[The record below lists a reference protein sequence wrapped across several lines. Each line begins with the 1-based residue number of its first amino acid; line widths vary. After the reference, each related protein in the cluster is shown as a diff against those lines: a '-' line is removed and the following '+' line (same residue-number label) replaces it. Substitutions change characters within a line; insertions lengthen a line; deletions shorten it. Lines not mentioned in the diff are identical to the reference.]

1 MMRYADI
8 LPLITLITST
18 IIISTATKTLVNEMK
33 EKMWEVDFTLL
44 TYCFAVCNA
53 GSFFKFCAFWKLFYA
68 DFCMVLWAEICMITH
83 LSLCDTHVMKSWFIV
98 FCTQKPT
105 WNTSVNKMI
114 CQQTVWNISS
124 KKSLIISVVVFCEKK
139 NQKKN
144 YLKQINQKSC

>member
-1 MMRYADI
+1 MRYADI
-8 LPLITLITST
+8 LPLITST
-18 IIISTATKTLVNEMK
+18 TTIIIISTATKTLVNEMK

-68 DFCMVLWAEICMITH
+68 DFCMVSWAEICMITH
-83 LSLCDTHVMKSWFIV
+83 LSLCDTHVMKSWFIALYTKAHLKYFGQQNDLSTNCVKYQLEKV
-98 FCTQKPT
+98 FD
-105 WNTSVNKMI
+105 NFRGR
-114 CQQTVWNISS
+114 
-124 KKSLIISVVVFCEKK
+124 LLRKK